1 MSVDSRY
8 HVKTA
13 RKIYKTLKLD
23 FYYFFWGGGG
33 GGLILSGQKKKDLAV
48 LLYQ

>member
-23 FYYFFWGGGG
+23 FYYFFFLG
-33 GGLILSGQKKKDLAV
+33 GGLILSGRKKKDLAV